1 MDISTAIIPKSDQL
15 NADDLIVGPKTIRI
29 TRVEVRTSGEQ
40 LVSIFFEGDNG
51 KPWKPCKS
59 MLRALVYVWGA
70 DSTAYVGR
78 RLTLVLDP
86 SVKWGGKAVGGIR
99 ISHMSHLPNNAA
111 SSTFMLTATKG
122 VKMPFTVLPI
132 ANDEVIFDRAGNL
145 AKLES
150 AAAKGYDSLVAEWK
164 TIKGNKALTD
174 EWGRLKEIATQAGA
188 SKNQQS
194 ETAKD

>member
-40 LVSIFFEGDNG
+40 LVSIFFDGDNG

-70 DSTAYVGR
+70 DSAAYVGR

-122 VKMPFTVLPI
+122 VKMPFTVLPLQ
-132 ANDEVIFDRAGNL
+132 ADDPIFDRAGNI
-145 AKLES
+145 AKLEA
-150 AAAKGYDSLVAEWK
+150 AAAKGSESLASEWK
-164 TIKGNKALTD
+164 SIKGNKVLLD
-174 EWGRLKEIATQAGA
+174 ELPRLKEVATRADAAQNGG
-188 SKNQQS
+188 SN
-194 ETAKD
+194 E